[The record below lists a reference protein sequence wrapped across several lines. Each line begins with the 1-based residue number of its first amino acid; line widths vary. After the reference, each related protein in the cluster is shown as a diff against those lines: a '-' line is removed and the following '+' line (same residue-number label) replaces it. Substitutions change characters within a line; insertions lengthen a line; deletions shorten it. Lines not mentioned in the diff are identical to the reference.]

1 MGFFSW
7 QCAKT
12 KKPVMAEM
20 GVRGS
25 PWEFASKVRVL
36 FKDGSVVHGRY
47 DGYGRVIGNTEVELL
62 EFSETNWRMVI
73 DHYYD
78 GETFDQLEKNKN
90 EPKQGWFWDDNELK
104 EIFSVR

>member
-12 KKPVMAEM
+12 KKPVMADI

-36 FKDGSVVHGRY
+36 LKDGSVLRGSY
-47 DGYGRVIGNTEVELL
+47 DGYGRVIGDAEIELVEIP
-62 EFSETNWRMVI
+62 ESQWRMVI
-73 DHYYD
+73 EDYYD
-78 GETFDQLEKNKN
+78 GESFDQLEPNKH
-90 EPKQGWFWDDNELK
+90 EPGQGWFWNDEDLK
-104 EIFSVR
+104 EVFGVG